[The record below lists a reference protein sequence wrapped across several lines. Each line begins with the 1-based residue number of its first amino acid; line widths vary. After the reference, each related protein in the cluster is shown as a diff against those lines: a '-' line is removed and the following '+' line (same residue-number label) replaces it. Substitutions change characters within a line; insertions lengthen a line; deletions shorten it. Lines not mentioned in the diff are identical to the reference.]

1 MDEGKWERVAAR
13 IWKKGDKKQ
22 NVIFFLGNQMNLTP
36 VRNSLA
42 IGVAWV
48 SSCTITTWCLNRQT
62 PFSLSSIVGYNSG
75 FVDNRKDT
83 IPYGYGDVNGLPDDV
98 NLAVRPK
105 NIQPANRSQ
114 TRR

>member
-1 MDEGKWERVAAR
+1 
-13 IWKKGDKKQ
+13 
-22 NVIFFLGNQMNLTP
+22 MNLTP

-83 IPYGYGDVNGLPDDV
+83 IPYRYGHVNGLPDDV